1 MSEVMVIPFWE
12 RYTMTIEKAAKYFF
26 LFRLLAVLNPL
37 LTRLGCPP
45 NFFISI
51 YGRPPSMKSTLA
63 KLLFCSYQSARRTAN
78 YTNAPEYRLL
88 LLCDQTIQSLKFT
101 ICKQKIINPF
111 ST

>member
-51 YGRPPSMKSTLA
+51 YGRPPSMKSTLV
-63 KLLFCSYQSARRTAN
+63 KLFFVH
-78 YTNAPEYRLL
+78 TNQLEELQITRMNRNIGCYYYA
-88 LLCDQTIQSLKFT
+88 IK
-101 ICKQKIINPF
+101 PF
-111 ST
+111 KA